1 MGIMKSLI
9 PTAAWNTRNF
19 KDLQAGGGAAEGA
32 PFPAKTGQLADAI
45 LSIRDILGIMP
56 AGAGNSPCCQI
67 PALPLPGI
75 A

>member
-1 MGIMKSLI
+1 M
-9 PTAAWNTRNF
+9 
-19 KDLQAGGGAAEGA
+19 QAGGGAAECA